1 MYIFIKTR
9 LKFKL
14 RFMATLTN
22 EWRATER
29 LAPSL
34 VNVSG
39 GIFNPGAWFFQQ
51 NNTPLP
57 TDKYIIIKGH
67 DTFFSIW
74 YYDISE
80 FQLYSTIYGDNN
92 TRRREVLVCLQS
104 STLVLVPILCLVP
117 DTVEFWLLSSIVCV
131 TVCWYA
137 VDGVDGW
144 VSALLLHDNGKS
156 SVTFAK
162 H

>member
-9 LKFKL
+9 LKFRL
-14 RFMATLTN
+14 RFMATLTD
-22 EWRATER
+22 EWRATGR
-29 LAPSL
+29 SAPSL

-80 FQLYSTIYGDNN
+80 FQLYYTIYGDNN

-104 STLVLVPILCLVP
+104 STLVLVPILCLYSTGYCWILTPVLHCLC
-117 DTVEFWLLSSIVCV
+117 DCVLICGGRSGWLSRLYYSMTMENRV
-131 TVCWYA
+131 
-137 VDGVDGW
+137 
-144 VSALLLHDNGKS
+144 
-156 SVTFAK
+156 
-162 H
+162 